1 MATIELDKRLLVDNE
16 VTKIEEELL
25 LKAFRDFKS
34 VLKELRQGGELRVAM
49 DVDRQTGEP
58 EIIHAGYNIKRSLD
72 STRTIYAKRR
82 EQRTFGLGRGNPA

>member
-1 MATIELDKRLLVDNE
+1 MATIADE
-16 VTKIEEELL
+16 VTQVEEELL
-25 LKAFRDFKS
+25 LKAFRDFKK
-34 VLKELRQGGELRVAM
+34 VLKELKQGGELRVAM

-82 EQRTFGLGRGNPA
+82 EQRTFGVGRGSQQT